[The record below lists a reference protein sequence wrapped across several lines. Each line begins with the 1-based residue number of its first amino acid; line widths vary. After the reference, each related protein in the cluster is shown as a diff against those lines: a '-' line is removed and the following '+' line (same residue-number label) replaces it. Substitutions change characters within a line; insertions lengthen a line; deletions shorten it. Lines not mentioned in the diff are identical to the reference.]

1 MQGFLAG
8 GTLFLLLGAWI
19 THIITCL
26 LTGKYLLLL
35 VGAIVAPVGMLHG
48 VGIWFGVQW

>member
-1 MQGFLAG
+1 MQGFLAA
-8 GTLFLLLGAWI
+8 GTVILLLAAYI

-26 LTGKYLLLL
+26 LAGKYLLLL

-48 VGIWFGVQW
+48 IGIWFGVQW